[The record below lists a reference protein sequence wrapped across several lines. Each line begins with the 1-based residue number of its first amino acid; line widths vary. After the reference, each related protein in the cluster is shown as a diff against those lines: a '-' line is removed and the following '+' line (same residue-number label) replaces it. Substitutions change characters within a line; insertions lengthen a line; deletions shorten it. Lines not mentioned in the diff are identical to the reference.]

1 MKNRLA
7 VVGLLAVFGVYQWH
21 NRAQHSTPE
30 VVAEAAPSP
39 APAAMPTQ
47 MPMGRDEHD
56 TFHCD
61 GRTRC
66 QEMTSCAE
74 ARFFLRNCPG
84 VKMDGDNDGLPCED
98 RCGHL

>member
-21 NRAQHSTPE
+21 QRAQHAAPE
-30 VVAEAAPSP
+30 GVAESAPL
-39 APAAMPTQ
+39 PAAVPVE
-47 MPMGRDEHD
+47 RDEHD

-66 QEMTSCAE
+66 SEMTSCDE

-84 VKMDGDNDGLPCED
+84 VKMDGDNDGNPCEEQW
-98 RCGHL
+98 CGHW